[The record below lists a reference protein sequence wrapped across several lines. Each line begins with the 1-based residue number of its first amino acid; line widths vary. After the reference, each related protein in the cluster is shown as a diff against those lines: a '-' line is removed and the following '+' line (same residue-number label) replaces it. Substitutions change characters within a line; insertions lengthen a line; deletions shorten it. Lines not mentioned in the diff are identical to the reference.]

1 MILMERHIQNIF
13 PNNEEKNMGK
23 IPSCTHIDF
32 TNNSSDKD
40 PERGGIS
47 AVFPLRRGR

>member
-1 MILMERHIQNIF
+1 MEKHIQNIF
-13 PNNEEKNMGK
+13 PNHEEKSMGK
-23 IPSCTHIDF
+23 ISSCTNTDF
-32 TNNSSDKD
+32 TNSSSDKD